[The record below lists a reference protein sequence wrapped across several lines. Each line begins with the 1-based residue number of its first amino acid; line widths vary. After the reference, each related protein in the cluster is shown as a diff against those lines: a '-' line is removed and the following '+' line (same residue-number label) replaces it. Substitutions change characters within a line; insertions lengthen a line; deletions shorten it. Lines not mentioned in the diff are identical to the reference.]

1 MCFAL
6 ISFRHN
12 EKGEVSMVNEWVNNI
27 LKELTVVKRSGQR
40 VEFNATKIVVAIKKA
55 FDQVRKTNSEKEINK
70 VFADVLNYINNNYAD
85 RKTINVEDI
94 QDIIEN
100 KLKENNCNDI
110 YEAFSEYRT
119 RRANSRKAFAMRQQ
133 HKFAKAIERIGDFG
147 NECTPNDI
155 LLDFSKTISCEYTK
169 AFVLD
174 NKYVRAHEEG
184 NIYIHNLD
192 YFNIG
197 KLSST
202 HPIFNRNINNNF
214 PTDLVL
220 EALNT
225 KLEIDGEVCIDA
237 LDYLLMPFINE
248 QFKENLKNNLNKYL
262 DISGYLE
269 YINIKRIEEI
279 IDKQNSIYFDK
290 NLFDNFILNKKVE
303 EIFNLSY
310 NDSLDFIKKELYK
323 SIDVMLNSLN
333 NNHQENKK
341 YSISLGSN
349 ATLDGKLIIDI
360 YLDVLNRKDRLENV
374 TTIFK
379 ICKNSNKETLEKFS
393 ELVVD
398 SKNIAIANIDAT
410 YNGDNIEYFSNGKR
424 VFENYVY
431 EEKESRGRMIVSS
444 VSVNLGR
451 LGFKY
456 QNKNIDD
463 FYLALDAWLEMSKN
477 CLVNIFEIIGD
488 KSKENYQILF
498 NGNIID
504 DEKLESG
511 QKIRKIIKKGTLV
524 LELAG
529 LSECVINLEN
539 DERKRK
545 ELLLDIIKYV
555 KEKCLK
561 YTKETKMNFIVSETS
576 KHRPLKK
583 LIELDK
589 SIYGIRKKITDK
601 EYYSTI
607 DSLFDFKSNKEEDF
621 EYIGKYQKLLTGG
634 NLVKVDLPKT
644 IKEKDILNIFK
655 ILLEKDV
662 GFIRFSGGKY
672 SYDH

>member
-1 MCFAL
+1 
-6 ISFRHN
+6 
-12 EKGEVSMVNEWVNNI
+12 MVNEGVNNV
-27 LKELTVVKRSGQR
+27 LNELTVVKRSGQR

-55 FDQVRKTNSEKEINK
+55 FDQVRPTNSEKEINR
-70 VFADVLNYINNNYAD
+70 VFADVLNYINNNYID

-94 QDIIEN
+94 QDIIES

-110 YEAFSEYRT
+110 YEAFSEYRI
-119 RRANSRKAFAMRQQ
+119 RRATSRKVFAMRQQ

-147 NECTPNDI
+147 NDSTPNDI
-155 LLDFSKTISCEYTK
+155 LLDFGKTISCEYTK

-202 HPIFNRNINNNF
+202 HPIFNKNINKNF
-214 PTDLVL
+214 PTDLVF
-220 EALNT
+220 EALNA
-225 KLEIDGEVCIDA
+225 KLEIDGEICIDA
-237 LDYLLMPFINE
+237 LDYLLMPFVNE

-262 DISGYLE
+262 EISGYLE

-279 IDKQNSIYFDK
+279 IDKQNSMYFDK

-310 NDSLDFIKKELYK
+310 KDSLSFIKKELSK
-323 SIDVMLNSLN
+323 SIDVMLTNLN
-333 NNHQENKK
+333 NNYQENKK

-349 ATLDGKLIIDI
+349 NTLDGNLITDI
-360 YLDVLNRKDRLENV
+360 YLDVLNSKDRLENV

-379 ICKNSNKETLEKFS
+379 ICKKSNKETLEKLG
-393 ELVVD
+393 ELAVN
-398 SKNIAIANIDAT
+398 SKNIAIANIDAS
-410 YNGDNIEYFSNGKR
+410 YNGENIEYFSSGKR

-431 EEKESRGRMIVSS
+431 EEKESMGRMIVSS

-456 QNKNIDD
+456 QNKDIKD
-463 FYLALDAWLEMSKN
+463 FYLALDVWLEMSKN

-511 QKIRKIIKKGTLV
+511 QKIRKIIKKGALV

-529 LSECVINLEN
+529 LSECVTNLER
-539 DERKRK
+539 DEIKRK

-561 YTKETKMNFIVSETS
+561 YTKETKMNFLVSETS

-607 DSLFDFKSNKEEDF
+607 DSLFEFKANKEEDF
-621 EYIGKYQKLLTGG
+621 EYIGKCQKLLTGG
-634 NLVKVDLPKT
+634 NLVKIDLPKT
-644 IKEKDILNIFK
+644 IKEKDVLNIFNY
-655 ILLEKDV
+655 LLEKDV